1 MGRGVLRASLG
12 HLLGGQL
19 HRFHFVLEVPTC
31 WCQQVTGIACPQEG
45 PRPKAAWSCAPER
58 SVGLALLAHWRAEG
72 SPAAAEEPL
81 ELGLRVFYPLFR
93 STPPTTP
100 PAPDI
105 YKHLDATTVDSP
117 AGSGPLRGL
126 LRAPGPSVQNGRA
139 AGFRLS
145 PGSHSES
152 HVFPAL

>member
-1 MGRGVLRASLG
+1 MQKRRGGARSPEGVTGTPTRRTASQVPIRFGGAHLLVSASDRNRLSPGGTPAQSSLVLRS
-12 HLLGGQL
+12 
-19 HRFHFVLEVPTC
+19 
-31 WCQQVTGIACPQEG
+31 
-45 PRPKAAWSCAPER
+45 
-58 SVGLALLAHWRAEG
+58 RAECWACTAISLAG
-72 SPAAAEEPL
+72 GAL